1 MLRKLSTRQ
10 GVLILALVVFLTSLV
25 GLLTTQ
31 GSGNGA
37 TLGLLV
43 SGAYIAFQIF
53 TRGDRNE

>member
-1 MLRKLSTRQ
+1 M
-10 GVLILALVVFLTSLV
+10 ALVVFLTSLV
-25 GLLTTQ
+25 GLLTTH

-43 SGAYIAFQIF
+43 SGAYIAFQLF